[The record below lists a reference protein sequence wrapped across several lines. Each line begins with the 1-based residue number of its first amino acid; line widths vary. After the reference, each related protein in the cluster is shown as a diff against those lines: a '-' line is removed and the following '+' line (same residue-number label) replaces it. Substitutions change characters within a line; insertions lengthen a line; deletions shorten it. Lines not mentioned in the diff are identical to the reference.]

1 MVLGPLSKAKLI
13 IYGESGLPK
22 ETLNCAF
29 NPSQYV
35 IKNTTQYHEE
45 NGLADTAPQLT
56 FLSQSLPEL
65 TLTLFFDSMAEGV
78 SSLLDGDAMLKPV
91 TASTEKIAK
100 AMKITGSMHAPPM
113 VAFLWGNL
121 NFAGVITNMT
131 ETFTM
136 FSTFGKP
143 IRAKVD
149 LTIKA
154 KMDGKVA
161 KSAEPFE
168 SPDRTKYQTFTE
180 GMSLWALAYEEY
192 GDCEKW
198 RIIAKANQLMNP
210 LDVRPGQIIKIPPI

>member
-13 IYGESGLPK
+13 IYGESGAPK
-22 ETLNCAF
+22 DTLSCSF

-35 IKNTTQYHEE
+35 IKNTTQYNEDK
-45 NGLADTAPQLT
+45 GIADNTPQLV
-56 FLSQSLPEL
+56 FLSQTLPEL
-65 TLTLFFDSMAEGV
+65 TLTLFFDSMSDGIT
-78 SSLLDGDAMLKPV
+78 SLLDGDAALKPV
-91 TASTEKIAK
+91 TASTEKLAK
-100 AMKITGSMHAPPM
+100 AMKISGTMHTPPM

-121 NFAGVITNMT
+121 NFAGVITSMT

-154 KMDGKVA
+154 KVDGKVA

-168 SPDRTKYQTFTE
+168 SPDRTKYRTFME
-180 GMSLWALAYEEY
+180 GMSLWAMAYEEY
-192 GDCEKW
+192 GDCEMW
-198 RIIAKANQLMNP
+198 RVIAKANNLMNP
-210 LDVRPGQIIKIPPI
+210 LDILPGQMIKIPPI